1 MIFRNF
7 LSSLRMG
14 IRMIKAAALR
24 PVRALIFQIRRST
37 NMGRQVSKVVPAV
50 SKMATNMKLKPET
63 RADYIDAGQVYI
75 AKSLFVVVGLVLVL
89 GGLFV
94 YYICLLYT
102 SRCV

>member
-37 NMGRQVSKVVPAV
+37 NMGRQVS
-50 SKMATNMKLKPET
+50 NFL
-63 RADYIDAGQVYI
+63 
-75 AKSLFVVVGLVLVL
+75 
-89 GGLFV
+89 
-94 YYICLLYT
+94 
-102 SRCV
+102 